1 MFRST
6 TFHSPSSKTYGS
18 RSKRTSLRYWP
29 SLRSIR
35 RIRSISRVPRR
46 GLSLR
51 SPLAREGRRSRSRA
65 IVSQTDGSAGP
76 RTRSGV
82 QTLPSSRSRDT
93 SSLRNVENLCG
104 IRERGG
110 RAAMLLPGLL
120 SSQRWLPVRVSVELS
135 AGHLTLQF
143 KNIYSSVAC
152 RAVQQERLLHPH
164 SAAVRASAASRGVF
178 ISYHDRAR
186 SIRRGRRARPTQR
199 KEPYGGSG
207 ERSHLPKC
215 FPTCESSLSCIA
227 SLPHTG
233 NRLDGVA
240 GLHNPERGGRVP

>member
-6 TFHSPSSKTYGS
+6 TFRSPSSKTYGS

-35 RIRSISRVPRR
+35 RIRSISRVPGR

-65 IVSQTDGSAGP
+65 IVSQTDDSAAS

-104 IRERGG
+104 IRGRGG

-120 SSQRWLPVRVSVELS
+120 SSQRGLPVRVSVELS

-152 RAVQQERLLHPH
+152 RALQQERLLHLH
-164 SAAVRASAASRGVF
+164 SAAVRASAASRGSSSPTTTGHVLLGGDVGPGQRNGR
-178 ISYHDRAR
+178 SRVEGLVNAR
-186 SIRRGRRARPTQR
+186 IC
-199 KEPYGGSG
+199 
-207 ERSHLPKC
+207 RSVSPRV
-215 FPTCESSLSCIA
+215 SRVSLA
-227 SLPHTG
+227 SLVFRTQG
-233 NRLDGVA
+233 TD
-240 GLHNPERGGRVP
+240 